1 MTRDLALAEL
11 RRSVARNPIDKRFMA
26 LVVLSAFLHYGSVAV
41 VRAWDAPRKDPTRR
55 FVDDSR
61 PVHWAMPAPIP
72 KVEPKVVAK
81 QVPSLAPKHQA
92 SFAPARTGAPSRA
105 RFDRA
110 SLSSD
115 PMLRILSS
123 RNAGVTLPSS
133 SLHSLE
139 GWEPP
144 VTGPRVPSLHEGAV
158 GRHISSDDALHSDG
172 PGSVDTG
179 DRTSEHP
186 VDVHPTKPLDLR
198 PEDDAT
204 SITGQLQAHMRAVRT
219 CYDRSIK
226 VDSNRHGR
234 MLLRLSVD
242 GAGDVSTSVVEDTV
256 GDGELSSCVARRMT
270 GWTIR
275 GVRGPTS
282 FRVPLIFVI
291 R

>member
-11 RRSVARNPIDKRFMA
+11 RRTVARNPVDKRFVA

-41 VRAWDAPRKDPTRR
+41 VRAWDAPRRDPTPR

-61 PVHWAMPAPIP
+61 PVHWAMPIP
-72 KVEPKVVAK
+72 RPEPKLITR
-81 QVPSLAPKHQA
+81 QVPSLAAKPKA
-92 SFAPARTGAPSRA
+92 AFAPARTATASRA
-105 RFDRA
+105 HFDRA

-123 RNAGVTLPSS
+123 RNSGVILPSS
-133 SLHSLE
+133 TLHSLA

-144 VTGPRVPSLHEGAV
+144 VTGPRAPSLHEGEV
-158 GRHISSDDALHSDG
+158 GRHVSSDDALHSDG
-172 PGSVDTG
+172 PSSVDTG
-179 DRTSEHP
+179 DRASEHP
-186 VDVHPTKPLDLR
+186 VDLRPTKPLDLR

-204 SITGQLQAHMRAVRT
+204 SISGQLVAHMRAVRS

-226 VDSNRHGR
+226 VDSGRHGR

-242 GAGDVSTSVVEDTV
+242 ETGEVSASVVEDTV
-256 GDGELSSCVARRMT
+256 GDPELGNCVARRMT
-270 GWTIR
+270 GWTLR